1 MSDLIFSKHAQ
12 LKIHERRIDKDL
24 LVKVIEKPEFLFY
37 DLFYKSMIG
46 IGKVVIQGN
55 DTYLV
60 IPFIKEGA
68 STKVITVYTCKEIQ
82 KEIDKKEGKRW
93 IRVK

>member
-1 MSDLIFSKHAQ
+1 MSDLILSKHAQ

-24 LVKVIEKPEFLFY
+24 LVKAIEKPEFLFY
-37 DLFYKSMIG
+37 DLFSKSMIA

-55 DTYLV
+55 ETYLV

-68 STKVITVYTCKEIQ
+68 STKVITVYPCKEIQ